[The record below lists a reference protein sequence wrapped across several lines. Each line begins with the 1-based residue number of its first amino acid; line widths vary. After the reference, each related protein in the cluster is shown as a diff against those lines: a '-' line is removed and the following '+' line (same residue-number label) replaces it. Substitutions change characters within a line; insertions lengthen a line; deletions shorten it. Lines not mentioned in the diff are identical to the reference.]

1 MPRLRRELPRGNGQP
16 LIIVPGFGTTDVAT
30 APLRRLLNGLGYA
43 SYGWGLG
50 RNLGMRSGV
59 RDALNA
65 QLRAVHAASGPVTLV
80 GWSLGGVFVREMAR
94 HQPQCVR
101 RVTTIGSPINR
112 EPGIGR
118 ASCREKGCQY
128 V

>member
-43 SYGWGLG
+43 SYGRGLG
-50 RNLGMRSGV
+50 RNHGMRSGL

-65 QLRAVHAASGPVTLV
+65 QLRAGHAESGPGTLV
-80 GWSLGGVFVREMAR
+80 GWSVGHELVCARARNTARGVV
-94 HQPQCVR
+94 
-101 RVTTIGSPINR
+101 RVTTPSSI
-112 EPGIGR
+112 
-118 ASCREKGCQY
+118 ASCRWRRGAIGAKDG
-128 V
+128 

>member
-94 HQPQCVR
+94 HQPQCGR
-101 RVTTIGSPINR
+101 RV
-112 EPGIGR
+112 EIGR
-118 ASCREKGCQY
+118 AHVRPP
-128 V
+128 VTHAHLV

>member
-43 SYGWGLG
+43 SYGLGLG

-59 RDALNA
+59 RDALTA
-65 QLRAVHAASGPVTLV
+65 QLRAVHTPTGTVTLA
-80 GWSLGGVFVREMAR
+80 GWSLRGVFSRSTALHTPQAAR
-94 HQPQCVR
+94 AVCHPR
-101 RVTTIGSPINR
+101 RAHNCAPKPTTT
-112 EPGIGR
+112 
-118 ASCREKGCQY
+118 
-128 V
+128 